1 MSVSRWASVPAVLCV
16 ALVGACATTAGDETA
31 PRTGTTRAAETR
43 PAETATTPAPEE
55 LVLDPTDPAAYA
67 DLVVSETNALRVAA
81 GLGAL
86 ATDPCAAE
94 VATDRAAVIVGG
106 PELEHAPL
114 DDVIASCEPP
124 SGVAA
129 ENLSRA
135 AASPAQVVEAWEG
148 SPGHRANLL
157 DPTLTRVGVGCV
169 LDGTGDAEQMLCSQ
183 VFLG

>member
-1 MSVSRWASVPAVLCV
+1 MARWAPVPAALCV
-16 ALVGACATTAGDETA
+16 ALVAACATTAGDETVE
-31 PRTGTTRAAETR
+31 RTGASRAETR
-43 PAETATTPAPEE
+43 PVETATTAPAPDE

-67 DLVVSETNALRVAA
+67 DLVVSETNALRAA
-81 GLGAL
+81 AELGAL

-94 VATDRAAVIVGG
+94 VATGRAAALVGN

-114 DDVIASCEPP
+114 DEVIASCDPP

-135 AASPAQVVEAWEG
+135 AASPVRVVEAWEG